1 MSAGGTA
8 LTTLGPVGAA
18 QGRWTMWVWRSP
30 GRETGDNTLQ
40 RLGVMTLGQ
49 GVLEQPAPR
58 QAPTPE
64 KRGWPRYDA
73 RATRAADRAPLGL
86 EPGWHPL

>member
-1 MSAGGTA
+1 MAG
-8 LTTLGPVGAA
+8 VGVPRA
-18 QGRWTMWVWRSP
+18 GRPMPRI
-30 GRETGDNTLQ
+30 LQ
-40 RLGVMTLGQ
+40 RLGVMTLRQ